1 MGVRASV
8 EAAEYSHNKLLRAE
22 LADTSAC
29 EKREVCSGGFVENK
43 DVDMTCDRCGREC
56 QEDELVR
63 YSLMTL
69 CHECDRETK
78 KDINPQDA

>member
-1 MGVRASV
+1 M
-8 EAAEYSHNKLLRAE
+8 
-22 LADTSAC
+22 
-29 EKREVCSGGFVENK
+29 ENK

-69 CHECDRETK
+69 CRECDKDTE